1 MLLGLGR
8 WGMSDNCQ
16 ACLDAGYTCQDC
28 SKMRVCGKGDCKSNW
43 RMLGVNGF
51 SGLGENGIGDT
62 FNTITACGFMPILAG
77 FALGYLAKQMRWI

>member
-1 MLLGLGR
+1 MFGR

-43 RMLGVNGF
+43 RMLGVNGGF
-51 SGLGENGIGDT
+51 SGITDQIGDA
-62 FNTITACGFMPILAG
+62 FGSITACGVIPIVIAASVG
-77 FALGYLAKQMRWI
+77 YFAAKKRWI